1 MLTPIQ
7 YGQHGFQ
14 KEMEKRKLYAKD
26 FASGLGAKLQERLKD
41 LDHISANNWLDDNL
55 WLALAYHTWRAP
67 LIVNSNWWLTFK
79 EDPRNPAP
87 PVAPG
92 ATNKTVVPLDPNPAK
107 TLPPGAQ
114 GGGQAW
120 IDAHPNKKDYYYPVK
135 YEDVTQREWITEW
148 QVRRAAWLVSR
159 FAGLRT
165 MVQKEEVPPEAS
177 RLGPMCM
184 NQYRMLFN
192 ISRIPL
198 PNCDAFSAQDNDA
211 RHVTVHIADFVYSV
225 DVFEK
230 VPKGEIANPLPVGEI
245 ESLLQAA
252 VADAKSRVEKGEKP
266 AQVGILTADD
276 RDTWVVNR
284 ERVLLHS
291 PKNRA
296 SMDMIDRS
304 LIGLS
309 LDTYTLPTLPARDDP
324 LRMAQV
330 DAQMHNA
337 QGGLNGGENRWFDKC
352 LTVVVETNGR
362 AAIMG
367 EHSPVDALI
376 PSYVV
381 DYALNEPVDDSK
393 FTGGKAAKL
402 GEGFQR
408 EDFEISPEIADEIE
422 ACRARN
428 QAILDDS
435 DCQTLWWAEYGTD
448 WIKKNGK
455 VAPDAFVQQVLQLA
469 WFRDQG
475 YPVATYETASTRFM
489 KHGRTDVIRSLSPES
504 RAFVKLMQD
513 KNASQKQRYDALV
526 AATKEHSKLTMDSSF
541 GKGYDRHMMGLK
553 VQLRPGEAH
562 PLFDDELYSSS
573 QAWKLSTSGLSSGIQ
588 FHATGFGAPF
598 ADGYGIN
605 YMAGPNLIKFGLESK
620 VSCDTSSTTRFK
632 HEIVQ
637 AFRDMRELCEAQTDA
652 PAKL

>member
-1 MLTPIQ
+1 
-7 YGQHGFQ
+7 
-14 KEMEKRKLYAKD
+14 MEKRKLYAKD

-79 EDPRNPAP
+79 EDPRNPQP

-92 ATNKTVVPLDPNPAK
+92 ATNKTIVPLDPNPAK
-107 TLPPGAQ
+107 TLPAGSQ
-114 GGGQAW
+114 GGGQPW
-120 IDAHPNKKDYYYPVK
+120 LDEHPQKKDYYYPTT
-135 YEDVTQREWITEW
+135 YEAVTEREWITDW

-159 FAGLRT
+159 FANLRT
-165 MVQKEEVPPEAS
+165 MVQREEVPPEAS

-198 PNCDAFSAQDNDA
+198 PNCDAFSAQDNAA

-230 VPKGEIANPLPVGEI
+230 VPQGQIPDALPVAEI

-252 VADAKSRVEKGEKP
+252 VADAKARIDKGERP

-276 RDTWVVNR
+276 RDSWVINR

-304 LIGLS
+304 LIGLA
-309 LDTYTLPTLPARDDP
+309 LDTYTLPSLPARDDP
-324 LRMAQV
+324 LRMPQV

-352 LTVVVETNGR
+352 LTVIVETNGR

-393 FTGGKAAKL
+393 FDAAAKPSSTPKL

-448 WIKKNGK
+448 WIKKHGK
-455 VAPDAFVQQVLQLA
+455 VAPDAYIQQVLQLA

-475 YPVATYETASTRFM
+475 YCVATYETASTRFM

-513 KNASQKQRYDALV
+513 KKATNKQRYDALV

-562 PLFDDELYSSS
+562 ALFDDELYASS
-573 QAWKLSTSGLSSGIQ
+573 QAWKLSTSGLSSGVQ

-620 VSCDTSSTTRFK
+620 ISCDTTSSTRFK

-637 AFRDMRELCEAQTDA
+637 AFRDMRELCESQEEAQ
-652 PAKL
+652 AKL